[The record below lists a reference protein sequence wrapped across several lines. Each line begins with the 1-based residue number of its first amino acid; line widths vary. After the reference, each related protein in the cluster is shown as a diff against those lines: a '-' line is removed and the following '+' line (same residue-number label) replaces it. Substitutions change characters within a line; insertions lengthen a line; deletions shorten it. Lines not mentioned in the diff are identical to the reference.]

1 MVTRK
6 NRSVGTDEVLE
17 NARPQ
22 GVKMTTG
29 SSGAGRSNVPQRRYL
44 TILFC
49 DLVGYTEL
57 SERLDP
63 EDLRDLQLQY
73 QRLALTVMERY
84 GGFVAQFSGDGVL
97 VYFGYPTAHEN
108 DAERAVRAALE
119 LCDRLEELNA
129 ELRDQRLPDISVR
142 IGIHSGLIVIGSE
155 LASGGAQ
162 DHSVVG
168 EAANLAARLQ
178 AEAPTNSVVV
188 SGETFEM
195 ISGLFDYES
204 LGPKRFKGI
213 TRIIP
218 IYKITKP
225 RVGIGRTYNRGRRS
239 APQFVGRADSIDRV
253 VECWNRAKEKSRC
266 ETVLITGEAGVGK
279 TRLALELMK
288 HSELAEANVLQ
299 IHCHDIFASTPLYSI
314 GMFVWTEAGLTVEDD
329 KAIRAQKVANF
340 LENVG
345 LKNPENEDIIG
356 SLLGTSPTSTTE
368 ASAPT
373 PFLFKRK
380 QFALLSSIFEQMARR
395 QPSLIWVDEVHWIDP
410 SSAELL
416 QEIVASL
423 AKSPVLVV
431 LTGRS
436 FPKSPNLPRADLV
449 IELGQLKEDECYEL
463 ARAMPR
469 TQNLSDEEIRRA
481 VEAADGIPLF
491 VEYLVLSL
499 VDQKEQSSF
508 ASRRRG
514 DLPLTLAAM
523 ISERLDRVA
532 DGRRVV
538 QTAACIGR
546 AFTADFLAA
555 LLHENVAKVIEP
567 LESLIDAEILRPNH
581 EDREVRFEFRHA
593 LLQRAA
599 YESMLQSE
607 RRATHA
613 GIVKGLQRDGA
624 AGPFVPELIAHHL
637 TASGQF
643 QEAIKTWLDAGTNA
657 ARRSAH
663 IEAIEDVRRGLSL
676 LDEIPA
682 PDVRAQ
688 LEVTL
693 QAALIASLIAT
704 QGPTSPALSACCQRG
719 LALCKEGVATP
730 LVFAFLFGQF
740 TFAMCRGRVE
750 DASPLAQSFLSLASG
765 KSYDSG
771 RVIGHRL
778 LGMTFVNSGD
788 VAKAKEQLEQS
799 LQLYSAERDAAATQ
813 LFGQNTQVHSR
824 SLLSIALFC
833 LGQVDEA
840 LQVGIDALEAADALR
855 HPQSTALAQGYV
867 GGWLFGLCGAKNEL
881 MREAQQLIAVSQ
893 QHRLGPFQLFGSA
906 FLGWAMCQQGDLE
919 NGIALLK
926 KAVEKLESIE
936 FRLSLPG
943 HLANLADAQRRQGDI
958 EDASK
963 SCARALAMITDG
975 TDRWIEPEIRR
986 VDALVA
992 ADLKAEAE
1000 ETVEA
1005 KFRGAIECAKTLG
1018 FPVFELRGLLSL
1030 QSFLGPGRKDID
1042 IESRLKELAHL
1053 QNLDRR
1059 VEAAVKARGYNR
1071 ALAH

>member
-1 MVTRK
+1 VLSNHADLIFHLLDGLQPWIKEIAVADADAIRFGK
-6 NRSVGTDEVLE
+6 SDVVDNVVGAAKILLLFIFFQQHLVERFKPEKERDAFRIGHVFDEIAIMHDVLCDE
-17 NARPQ
+17 SSPSANFRMRPHQ
-22 GVKMTTG
+22 L
-29 SSGAGRSNVPQRRYL
+29 A
-44 TILFC
+44 
-49 DLVGYTEL
+49 
-57 SERLDP
+57 
-63 EDLRDLQLQY
+63 DLQHVF
-73 QRLALTVMERY
+73 A
-84 GGFVAQFSGDGVL
+84 
-97 VYFGYPTAHEN
+97 
-108 DAERAVRAALE
+108 
-119 LCDRLEELNA
+119 
-129 ELRDQRLPDISVR
+129 
-142 IGIHSGLIVIGSE
+142 
-155 LASGGAQ
+155 
-162 DHSVVG
+162 VVG
-168 EAANLAARLQ
+168 KIIVQKDDCWIPAA
-178 AEAPTNSVVV
+178 
-188 SGETFEM
+188 ETE
-195 ISGLFDYES
+195 
-204 LGPKRFKGI
+204 KRAGSK
-213 TRIIP
+213 
-218 IYKITKP
+218 
-225 RVGIGRTYNRGRRS
+225 
-239 APQFVGRADSIDRV
+239 RV
-253 VECWNRAKEKSRC
+253 VNCRGK
-266 ETVLITGEAGVGK
+266 VGK
-279 TRLALELMK
+279 TVFGMAADFLGYHAKTASEAAASRCFHEVDARTDPAAREQTIIHGVSRDLHRRRLVDGLEFASLK
-288 HSELAEANVLQ
+288 IGEHSELADANVLQ

-314 GMFVWTEAGLTVEDD
+314 GMFVWTEAGLTVDDD
-329 KAIRAQKVANF
+329 KTVRAQKVANF
-340 LENVG
+340 LENFG

-356 SLLGTSPTSTTE
+356 SLLGASLTSTTE
-368 ASAPT
+368 AIAPT

-380 QFALLSSIFEQMARR
+380 QFALLSSIVEQMARR
-395 QPSLIWVDEVHWIDP
+395 QPTLIWVDEVHWIDP

-423 AKSPVLVV
+423 AKSPVLVA

-436 FPKSPNLPRADLV
+436 FPKSPNLPPTDLV
-449 IELGQLKEDECYEL
+449 IELGQLTEDECYEL

-469 TQNLSDEEIRRA
+469 TQNLSDEELRRA

-491 VEYLVLSL
+491 VEYLALSL
-499 VDQKEQSSF
+499 VDQKEQASS

-555 LLHENVAKVIEP
+555 LLQENVAKVIEP
-567 LESLIDAEILRPNH
+567 LELLIDAEIMRSNH
-581 EDREVRFEFRHA
+581 DDREVRFEFRHA

-599 YESMLQSE
+599 YESMLQSD

-613 GIVKGLQRDGA
+613 GIVKDLQRDGA

-676 LDEIPA
+676 LDEIPV
-682 PDVRAQ
+682 PEVRAQ
-688 LEVTL
+688 LEVAL

-813 LFGQNTQVHSR
+813 LFGQNTQVHGR

-840 LQVGIDALEAADALR
+840 LQVGLDALEAADALR

-893 QHRLGPFQLFGSA
+893 QHRLGPFQLFGTA
-906 FLGWAMCQQGDLE
+906 FLGWAMCQHGDLE

-943 HLANLADAQRRQGDI
+943 HLANLADAQRRQGNI

-992 ADLKAEAE
+992 ADLKVEDE
-1000 ETVEA
+1000 EKVEA
-1005 KFRGAIECAKTLG
+1005 KFRGAVACAKTLG

-1059 VEAAVKARGYNR
+1059 VEAAIKARGYNLR
-1071 ALAH
+1071 ALAD